1 MGTLGNDEKQHLRTA
16 QVSQDPNM
24 IHSGARQSLTN
35 AGCIARRENKRM
47 HKA

>member
-1 MGTLGNDEKQHLRTA
+1 MGTLGNDVQQHQQTA

-24 IHSGARQSLTN
+24 IHSGAGQSLTN